1 MLLFLIIINICL
13 IHESVHERIEEE
25 GLRYM
30 VSLSEPLESTLKWDY
45 NDNNETEL
53 IFRWNITLING
64 YNGLLAFLNHDLDT
78 YSLDVI
84 IYGNDD
90 QVYNGYTDE
99 ESLLF
104 IPKNG
109 VELKYRIENKETLD
123 DAPHLDYLNQNVL
136 IPDNET
142 TY

>member
-13 IHESVHERIEEE
+13 ILESVHERIEEE

-30 VSLSEPLESTLKWDY
+30 VSLSEPLEK
-45 NDNNETEL
+45 L

-109 VELKYRIENKETLD
+109 VELKYRIENKESIENGKKKHKITIRIKRPFD
-123 DAPHLDYLNQNVL
+123 TCDEEQ
-136 IPDNET
+136 
-142 TY
+142 